1 MDLNITE
8 YLSLILFIPQ
18 VISIHHTT
26 MEKNI
31 LQNDTPAY
39 IIVPEELG
47 AVRQFL
53 FFQSNYPFSK
63 GFTESIA
70 ENYLD
75 ALMQTG
81 NSSNDLKN
89 AAIQSWVKSFA
100 VEAMKIKDFQS
111 ILVTRKFYQFC
122 SGDPTPNDILERF
135 SQPWTSFWHA
145 FTDGWRWRDSG
156 DYDNYFGPAYPTV
169 IAPKAWKD
177 VADELRGKWGNNP
190 PQEFIVK
197 GGGPDMAKY
206 AEYRNPSKIAV
217 DKWMTENKT
226 KLSTSRTPSWVLQYT
241 AATTIMTQEQLT
253 ASDYFFF
260 FHLYIALASG
270 DTSCKSLA
278 KRLFDKKES
287 SIVYKNETFT
297 NHLIYAVLLFLA
309 NPDDRC
315 QWDNEKLRNFIQAT
329 KNAISADATDEVS
342 VGIKAGLAK
351 FGDLLNRDDG
361 FPFAARGDFNNRL
374 VNTLG
379 KLDKMR
385 KT

>member
-1 MDLNITE
+1 
-8 YLSLILFIPQ
+8 
-18 VISIHHTT
+18 

-53 FFQSNYPFSK
+53 FFQSSYPSSK
-63 GFTESIA
+63 EFTEAIA

-75 ALMQTG
+75 ALVQMS
-81 NSSNDLKN
+81 NSSVELKN
-89 AAIQSWVKSFA
+89 EAIQPWVKSFGQ
-100 VEAMKIKDFQS
+100 EAIKIKDFQPV
-111 ILVTRKFYQFC
+111 LVTRKFYQFC
-122 SGDPTPNDILERF
+122 SGDPTPNDILEHF
-135 SQPWTSFWHA
+135 SQRWTSFWNA

-169 IAPKAWKD
+169 IAPKEWKD
-177 VADELRGKWGNNP
+177 LSDKLRGEWGNNP
-190 PQEFIVK
+190 PEAFIIK

-206 AEYRNPSKIAV
+206 AEYRAPSKRVLDTWLTA
-217 DKWMTENKT
+217 NKT
-226 KLSTSRTPSWVLQYT
+226 ALSTSRAPSCVLQGK
-241 AATTIMTQEQLT
+241 AAAAIIAKEQLT

-260 FHLYIALASG
+260 FHQYIALASG
-270 DTSCKSLA
+270 DANCKSLA
-278 KRLFDKKES
+278 KKLFDKRES

-297 NHLIYAVLLFLA
+297 HHLIYAVLLFLSNA
-309 NPDDRC
+309 HDRYRWNNG
-315 QWDNEKLRNFIQAT
+315 QLRGFIQST
-329 KNAISADATDEVS
+329 NDAIATDPTNEVV
-342 VGIKAGLAK
+342 VGIKAGLVK
-351 FGDLLNRDDG
+351 FGELLGKDDG

-385 KT
+385 KLS